1 MEYRPEKEPMVP
13 LMLVFEVEHLHD
25 LIRELQERVETLEG
39 DLHDMQRVF
48 HSPWWHGGKL

>member
-1 MEYRPEKEPMVP
+1 MEYRTEKEPMGP

-25 LIRELQERVETLEG
+25 LIRELQARVETLEG
-39 DLHDMQRVF
+39 DLHDMRRVF